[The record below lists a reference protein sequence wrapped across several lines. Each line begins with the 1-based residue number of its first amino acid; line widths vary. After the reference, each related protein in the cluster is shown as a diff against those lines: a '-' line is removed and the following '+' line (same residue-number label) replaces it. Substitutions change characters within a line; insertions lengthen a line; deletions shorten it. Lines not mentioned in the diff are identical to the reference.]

1 MKNNGFKKIQEIFR
15 EYLQQGLTPREIS
28 LAVVISISM
37 AIIPFLGVNTALL
50 ALIAFSL
57 KLNFALIQSI
67 NLVLWPLQIALFIP
81 FAKLGTLI
89 FKNNYI
95 PLSFEQFYLTCKTDF
110 FKTLLDSWR
119 TIVQALGAWI
129 IVVTPVAVILYFILN
144 NLLKRLNITYS
155 GNKITHP

>member
-1 MKNNGFKKIQEIFR
+1 MKNNIFKKTQALFR
-15 EYLQQGLTPREIS
+15 TYLTQGLTPHKIS
-28 LAVVISISM
+28 LAVAIGVSM

-57 KLNFALIQSI
+57 RLNLALIQSV

-81 FAKLGTLI
+81 FVKLGTFI

-95 PLSFEQFYLTCKTDF
+95 PLSFEQFYLMCKTDF
-110 FKTLLDSWR
+110 LKTLLYSWR

-129 IVVTPVAVILYFILN
+129 IVVTPVAVILYFILT
-144 NLLKRLNITYS
+144 NLLKRMRIAYSSNNIT
-155 GNKITHP
+155 HL